1 MKLDYQ
7 AIETRWKKVWEE
19 THLYRVTEDRS
30 KPKYYVLDMFPYPS
44 GAGLHVGH
52 PLGYVASDIYA
63 RYKRMK
69 GFNVLHPMGYD
80 AFGLPAEQYALD
92 TGVHPAK
99 STSDNITRYRAQLD
113 NIGFSFDWSRQVRTD
128 DPSYYRW
135 TQWIFLKLYGHYYDK
150 RADKALPIEN
160 LVAAFE
166 KAGSDGIAAACSPHD
181 PFTAEMWTQMNP
193 AAKESMLMNYRLAFR
208 KTGYVNWCEALG
220 TVLANDEVKDGLSER
235 GGFPVVQK
243 EMMQWS
249 LRVTAYAERL
259 LTGMDSIQWSD
270 SLKTV
275 QRNWI
280 GRSEGAYID
289 FKVEGL
295 DGTSVRIFTT
305 RPDTLFGCSFLVLAK
320 DHDLVPMIASPNEK
334 GTIQEYLERSR
345 SKTSDSRASGQKTT
359 DGAWTGAY
367 AIHPVTGEKMEIW
380 IADYVLKDY
389 GTGAIMAVPG
399 DDERDLAFAVYHRL
413 PLLEIIDRSGA
424 HQPAMEDRQG
434 VLMNSDFLNGLT
446 VDQAIS
452 RILDYLEKNQ
462 LGTRQIA
469 YKLRDANFSRQ
480 RYWGEPFP
488 VYYDAE
494 GLVHEMEPSTLPH
507 VLPELDD
514 FKPSPDGRSPL
525 ARLDDWA
532 RPSAGISR
540 ETDTMPGYAGSS
552 WYFLRYM
559 DPSNDTAFASDDALQ
574 YWQDVDLYVGG
585 IEHAVGHLMY
595 SRFWHK
601 FLYDLGRV
609 PTQEPFR
616 KLINQG
622 MIQGI
627 VESLLLYKERFNGK
641 ARFISSELAAARGL
655 SDDTFSRI
663 PVHIQFVSAYGQPIS
678 HLNAEGVAAFV
689 KWRPEYADAEF
700 ECFDGIRNAADM
712 GDALL
717 YTHSEVGKMSKRYHN
732 VVNPDDVIDRYGADC
747 FRMYEMFL
755 GPIEQSKPWDTM
767 GIEGISKFL
776 RKLWSLYVNDQ
787 DEWVVSHDAP
797 AEASMRIL
805 HATIKKT
812 NEDIERFSFNTAI
825 SQFMICVNELRK
837 TGERSAEV
845 LTPLV
850 QLIAPF
856 APFLAE
862 ELWAHLG
869 QAGSVHTSVFP
880 VVDEKWLVSNTVLYP
895 VCVNGKKRSELILP
909 AGTSNE
915 VIEQEAKGLP
925 DVKKWL
931 EGETIK
937 KVVIVPGKMVNI
949 VI

>member
-1 MKLDYQ
+1 
-7 AIETRWKKVWEE
+7 
-19 THLYRVTEDRS
+19 
-30 KPKYYVLDMFPYPS
+30 
-44 GAGLHVGH
+44 
-52 PLGYVASDIYA
+52 
-63 RYKRMK
+63 
-69 GFNVLHPMGYD
+69 
-80 AFGLPAEQYALD
+80 
-92 TGVHPAK
+92 
-99 STSDNITRYRAQLD
+99 
-113 NIGFSFDWSRQVRTD
+113 
-128 DPSYYRW
+128 
-135 TQWIFLKLYGHYYDK
+135 
-150 RADKALPIEN
+150 
-160 LVAAFE
+160 
-166 KAGSDGIAAACSPHD
+166 
-181 PFTAEMWTQMNP
+181 
-193 AAKESMLMNYRLAFR
+193 
-208 KTGYVNWCEALG
+208 
-220 TVLANDEVKDGLSER
+220 
-235 GGFPVVQK
+235 
-243 EMMQWS
+243 
-249 LRVTAYAERL
+249 
-259 LTGMDSIQWSD
+259 
-270 SLKTV
+270 
-275 QRNWI
+275 
-280 GRSEGAYID
+280 
-289 FKVEGL
+289 
-295 DGTSVRIFTT
+295 
-305 RPDTLFGCSFLVLAK
+305 
-320 DHDLVPMIASPNEK
+320 
-334 GTIQEYLERSR
+334 
-345 SKTSDSRASGQKTT
+345 
-359 DGAWTGAY
+359 
-367 AIHPVTGEKMEIW
+367 
-380 IADYVLKDY
+380 
-389 GTGAIMAVPG
+389 
-399 DDERDLAFAVYHRL
+399 
-413 PLLEIIDRSGA
+413 
-424 HQPAMEDRQG
+424 
-434 VLMNSDFLNGLT
+434 
-446 VDQAIS
+446 
-452 RILDYLEKNQ
+452 
-462 LGTRQIA
+462 
-469 YKLRDANFSRQ
+469 
-480 RYWGEPFP
+480 
-488 VYYDAE
+488 
-494 GLVHEMEPSTLPH
+494 
-507 VLPELDD
+507 
-514 FKPSPDGRSPL
+514 
-525 ARLDDWA
+525 
-532 RPSAGISR
+532 
-540 ETDTMPGYAGSS
+540 
-552 WYFLRYM
+552 
-559 DPSNDTAFASDDALQ
+559 
-574 YWQDVDLYVGG
+574 
-585 IEHAVGHLMY
+585 MY